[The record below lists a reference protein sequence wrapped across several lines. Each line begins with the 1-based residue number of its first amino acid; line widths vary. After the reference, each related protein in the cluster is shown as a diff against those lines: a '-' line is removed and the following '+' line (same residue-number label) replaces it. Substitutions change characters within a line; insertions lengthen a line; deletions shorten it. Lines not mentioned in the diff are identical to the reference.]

1 MKKLLVL
8 LVLLVSGLGY
18 SQNFKLSDV
27 VGKFQTRY
35 DSHFD
40 YDSSL
45 NQYIY
50 VKELVRET
58 EPLRDSLK
66 REFIQVEAVKKLN
79 AIRKEKGMKPL
90 IFEEALRPA
99 AYHNSFYNRYMFE
112 HKIES
117 RIGDDYTSYMTH
129 NQTHDIPNFEE
140 IEYPWDRVKLCDRS
154 KIQSITEEL
163 TQSWGYDESKWTFSQ
178 TCDKI
183 WEHYGICDAHWNA
196 LTKNPKWDC
205 VFVYKDCENGVV
217 VTILGKY
224 TEEYKKEMGL

>member
-27 VGKFQTRY
+27 VGYVGR
-35 DSHFD
+35 FD
-40 YDSSL
+40 YVLDENWDLRIDTLSL
-45 NQYIY
+45 T
-50 VKELVRET
+50 ET
-58 EPLRDSLK
+58 LEDSLK

-99 AYHNSFYNRYMFE
+99 AYHNSFYNRYMFD

-154 KIQSITEEL
+154 KIQEVNELL
-163 TQSWGYDESKWTFSQ
+163 TQSWGFSLSKWTFNKM
-178 TCDKI
+178 CDDI
-183 WEHYGICDAHWNA
+183 WESYAICDAHWGA
-196 LTKNPKWDC
+196 LTREKQWDC
-205 VFVYKDCENGVV
+205 VFVYRDCENSVV

>member
-27 VGKFQTRY
+27 VGYVGR
-35 DSHFD
+35 FD
-40 YDSSL
+40 YVLDENWDLRIDTLSL
-45 NQYIY
+45 T
-50 VKELVRET
+50 ET
-58 EPLRDSLK
+58 LEDSLK

-112 HKIES
+112 HKLSAEND
-117 RIGDDYTSYMTH
+117 GSYLTH
-129 NQTHDIPNFEE
+129 SQSIDIPNFEE
-140 IEYPWDRVKLCDRS
+140 IEEPWDRVKLCDRS

-163 TQSWGYDESKWTFSQ
+163 TQSWGFDQSKLTYNKM
-178 TCDKI
+178 CDDI
-183 WEHYGICDAHWNA
+183 WESYAICDAHWGA
-196 LTKNPKWDC
+196 LTREKQWDC
-205 VFVYKDCENGVV
+205 VFVYRDCENSVV